1 MGYRHQRAD
10 IVDAAVRVALAH
22 GIGGLTFAAVAREL
36 GTNDRTVVY
45 YLPTKDALLTEVLSV
60 VGDRLRELLD
70 DALGRHPVPADAALR
85 RVWPLLG
92 SADADPVFAL
102 FFELMG
108 RAVRPGAGESL
119 DHATA
124 ITLTEDWVEWMSDRI
139 SADDH
144 DGRRRAALGLLA
156 QLDGLLLLRQLLGPA
171 DAGRAAAALG
181 VSRTRPSSRS

>member
-45 YLPTKDALLTEVLSV
+45 YLPTKDALLAEVFWAI
-60 VGDRLRELLD
+60 GDRLRELLD
-70 DALGRHPVPADAALR
+70 EALGRHPAPADAVLS

-92 SADADPVFAL
+92 SSDADPVFAV
-102 FFELMG
+102 FFELIG
-108 RAVRPGAGESL
+108 RAVRPGAGASL
-119 DHATA
+119 DHTTA
-124 ITLTEDWVEWMSDRI
+124 VTLTESWVEWMSGRI
-139 SADDH
+139 SAVDA

-171 DAGRAAAALG
+171 DASRAAAALG
-181 VSRTRPSSRS
+181 VSRTRPSGS